1 MNWKALCKSFAVVFG
16 FIAAVGVII
25 ALAIFSP
32 WAIVVLIVLVAVVA
46 VYILEDSEMK
56 ILKYI
61 KQDRQE
67 SHVEATI
74 CPSESIRKAA
84 KAYSERASNGHH
96 FSELDGLFKAFR
108 AGAVWQGKRV
118 ASYIRECLAPVQ
130 QCVDKWD
137 ASSSPRSSSYHYDR
151 GKIQGYKD
159 ILRDLESG
167 GLDEYMDEKMIGVIS
182 PDDLR
187 GAPVSVSD
195 KANEFKK

>member
-16 FIAAVGVII
+16 FIAGVGVII
-25 ALAIFSP
+25 ALAVFAP
-32 WAIVVLIVLVAVVA
+32 WAIVVLIVLVAVVG

-56 ILKYI
+56 ILKYL

-67 SHVEATI
+67 SHDEAAI
-74 CPSESIRKAA
+74 CSSESIRKAA

-118 ASYIRECLAPVQ
+118 AAYIRECLKPEEEWAAKREA
-130 QCVDKWD
+130 DDTETNKNY
-137 ASSSPRSSSYHYDR
+137 RR
-151 GKIQGYKD
+151 GKIRGYKD
-159 ILRDLESG
+159 ILGDLESG

-187 GAPVSVSD
+187 EAPVSVSD